1 MQIGRGGRKLTS
13 KIEDFVGGVF
23 FFIIRYECVR
33 GRVDIGTLFNMY
45 IDIIY
50 GYSGYNF
57 QVNPTLI
64 IEIGFTYMIISKS
77 MGKLQI

>member
-1 MQIGRGGRKLTS
+1 MG
-13 KIEDFVGGVF
+13 EF
-23 FFIIRYECVR
+23 FIRYECVR